1 MMASQLTYTLIKED
15 GSARRGEVLTP
26 HGSFQTPAFM
36 PVGTYGAIKSLT
48 PEHLSRLG
56 AEIVLSNTYH
66 LMQRPGVDIIKD
78 HGGLHEFMGWDKPIL
93 TDSGGY
99 QVFSLAKN
107 RKITEEGVKFNSP
120 LNGDRLF
127 LSPESCMDLQMQ
139 YGVDIAMVLDECTPY
154 PVEKS
159 IAEISMRLSSRWAQR
174 CRDSFVSEK
183 QSLFGIIQGGV
194 FNELRDE
201 SLEILTG
208 IGFEGYAIGGLS
220 VGESKTELKKIVDY
234 ITPKMPVSAPRY
246 LMGVGTPLDIANAV
260 EQGVDMFDCVIP
272 TRHARNGYLY
282 TSTGE
287 IKIRNSKYKN
297 DFNPL
302 DNDCNCYTC
311 SNFSKSYLHHL
322 DKTKEILGSTLNT
335 IHNLHFYQ
343 NLMRDLRLAIET
355 GTLQTFL
362 NEFRSTWKNSK
373 DPNIIKE

>member
-1 MMASQLTYTLIKED
+1 MTSQLTYTLIKED
-15 GSARRGEVLTP
+15 GSARRGEVITS
-26 HGSFQTPAFM
+26 HGTFQTPAFM
-36 PVGTYGAIKSLT
+36 PVGTYGAVKSLT
-48 PEHLSRLG
+48 PEHLSQLG

-66 LMQRPGVDIIKD
+66 LMQRPGVDIIRD
-78 HGGLHEFMGWDKPIL
+78 HGGLHEFMGWNKPIL

-127 LSPESCMDLQMQ
+127 LSPESCMDLQLQ

-159 IAEISMRLSSRWAQR
+159 VAETSMHLSSRWARR
-174 CRDSFVSEK
+174 CRDSFVSDK

-194 FNELRDE
+194 FNDLREE
-201 SLEILTG
+201 SLENLTN

-220 VGESKTELKKIVDY
+220 VGESKAELKEIVSY
-234 ITPKMPVSAPRY
+234 ITPKMPISSPRY

-260 EQGVDMFDCVIP
+260 EHGVDMFDCVIP

-287 IKIRNSKYKN
+287 IKIRNSKHKN

-302 DNDCNCYTC
+302 DSDCNCYTC
-311 SNFSKSYLHHL
+311 SNFTRSYLHHL

-343 NLMRDLRLAIET
+343 KLMRDLRLAIET

-362 NEFRSTWKNSK
+362 SEFRSTWKKSK
-373 DPNIIKE
+373 DPNINIE

>member
-1 MMASQLTYTLIKED
+1 MASQLTYTLIKED

-26 HGSFQTPAFM
+26 HGAFQTPAFM
-36 PVGTYGAIKSLT
+36 PVGTYGAVKSLT
-48 PEHLSRLG
+48 PEHLSQLG

-66 LMQRPGVDIIKD
+66 LMQRPGVDIIRD

-107 RKITEEGVKFNSP
+107 RKITEEGVEFNSP

-159 IAEISMRLSSRWAQR
+159 VAEISMRLSSRWAQR

-220 VGESKTELKKIVDY
+220 VGESKTELKEIVDY

-282 TSTGE
+282 TSIGE

-297 DFNPL
+297 DYNPL

>member
-26 HGSFQTPAFM
+26 HGAFQTPAFM
-36 PVGTYGAIKSLT
+36 PVGTYGAVKSLT
-48 PEHLSRLG
+48 PEHLSQLG

-66 LMQRPGVDIIKD
+66 LMQRPGVDIIRD
-78 HGGLHEFMGWDKPIL
+78 HGGLHKFMGWEKPIL

-107 RKITEEGVKFNSP
+107 RKITEEGVEFNSP

-159 IAEISMRLSSRWAQR
+159 VAEISMRLSSRWAQR
-174 CRDSFVSEK
+174 CRDSFVSDR

-201 SLEILTG
+201 SLEILTD

-220 VGESKTELKKIVDY
+220 VGESKTELKEIVDY

>member
-15 GSARRGEVLTP
+15 GSARRGEVVTP

-36 PVGTYGAIKSLT
+36 PVGTYGAVKSLT
-48 PEHLSRLG
+48 PEHLSQLG

-66 LMQRPGVDIIKD
+66 LMQRPGVDIIRD

-127 LSPESCMDLQMQ
+127 LSPESCMDLQQQ

-159 IAEISMRLSSRWAQR
+159 IAETSMRLSSRWAQR
-174 CRDSFVSEK
+174 CRDSFVSDK

-194 FNELRDE
+194 FKELRDE

-220 VGESKTELKKIVDY
+220 VGESKSELKEIVSY
-234 ITPKMPVSAPRY
+234 ITPKMPISAPRY

-287 IKIRNSKYKN
+287 VKIRNSKHKN

-302 DNDCNCYTC
+302 DDSCSCYTC
-311 SNFSKSYLHHL
+311 SNFTKSYLHHL

-343 NLMRDLRLAIET
+343 KLMRDLRLAIET
-355 GTLQTFL
+355 GTLQAFL
-362 NEFRSTWKNSK
+362 KEFRSTWKISK
-373 DPNIIKE
+373 DPNINKE

>member
-1 MMASQLTYTLIKED
+1 MASQLIYTLIKED

-36 PVGTYGAIKSLT
+36 PVGTYGAVKSVT
-48 PEHLSRLG
+48 PEHLSQLG

-66 LMQRPGVDIIKD
+66 LMQRPGVDIIRD

-127 LSPESCMDLQMQ
+127 LSPESCMDLQLQ

-159 IAEISMRLSSRWAQR
+159 VADSSMRLSLRWAQR
-174 CRDSFVSEK
+174 CRDSFVSDN

-194 FNELRDE
+194 FNDLRDE
-201 SLEILTG
+201 SLENLTS

-220 VGESKTELKKIVDY
+220 VGESKAELKEMVSY
-234 ITPKMPVSAPRY
+234 ITPKMPITAPRY

-287 IKIRNSKYKN
+287 VKIRNSKYRN
-297 DFNPL
+297 DFDPL
-302 DNDCNCYTC
+302 DNICSCYTC
-311 SNFSKSYLHHL
+311 SNFTKSYLHHL

-343 NLMRDLRLAIET
+343 KLMRNLRLAIET
-355 GTLQTFL
+355 GTLQAFL

-373 DPNIIKE
+373 DPNINKE

>member
-15 GSARRGEVLTP
+15 GSARRGEVVTP

-36 PVGTYGAIKSLT
+36 PVGTYGAVKSLT
-48 PEHLSRLG
+48 PEHLSQLG

-66 LMQRPGVDIIKD
+66 LMQRPGVDIIRD

-127 LSPESCMDLQMQ
+127 LSPESCMDLQQQ

-159 IAEISMRLSSRWAQR
+159 IAETSMRLSSRWAQR
-174 CRDSFVSEK
+174 CRDSFVSDK

-194 FNELRDE
+194 FKELRDE

-220 VGESKTELKKIVDY
+220 VGESKSELKEIVSY
-234 ITPKMPVSAPRY
+234 ITPKMPISAPRY

-287 IKIRNSKYKN
+287 VKIRNSKHKN

-302 DNDCNCYTC
+302 DGSCSCYTC
-311 SNFSKSYLHHL
+311 SNFTKSYLHHL

-343 NLMRDLRLAIET
+343 KLMRDLRLAIET
-355 GTLQTFL
+355 GTLQPFL

-373 DPNIIKE
+373 DPNINKE

>member
-26 HGSFQTPAFM
+26 HGAFQTPAFM
-36 PVGTYGAIKSLT
+36 PVGTYGAVKSLT
-48 PEHLSRLG
+48 PEHLSQLG

-66 LMQRPGVDIIKD
+66 LMQRPGVDIIRD
-78 HGGLHEFMGWDKPIL
+78 HGGLHEFMGWEKPIL

-107 RKITEEGVKFNSP
+107 RKITEEGVEFNSP

-159 IAEISMRLSSRWAQR
+159 VAEISMRLSSRWAQR
-174 CRDSFVSEK
+174 CRDSFVSDR

-201 SLEILTG
+201 SLEILTD

-220 VGESKTELKKIVDY
+220 VGESKTELKEIVDY

>member
-15 GSARRGEVLTP
+15 GSARRGEVVTP

-36 PVGTYGAIKSLT
+36 PVGTYGAVKSLT
-48 PEHLSRLG
+48 PEHLSQLG

-66 LMQRPGVDIIKD
+66 LMQRPGVDIIRD

-127 LSPESCMDLQMQ
+127 LSPESCMDLQQQ

-159 IAEISMRLSSRWAQR
+159 IAETSMRLSSRWAQR
-174 CRDSFVSEK
+174 CRDSFVSDK

-194 FNELRDE
+194 FKELRDE

-220 VGESKTELKKIVDY
+220 VGESKSELKEIVSY
-234 ITPKMPVSAPRY
+234 ITPKMPISAPRY

-287 IKIRNSKYKN
+287 VKIRNSKHKN

-302 DNDCNCYTC
+302 DDSCSCYTC
-311 SNFSKSYLHHL
+311 SNFTKSYLHHL

-343 NLMRDLRLAIET
+343 KLMRDLRLAIET
-355 GTLQTFL
+355 GTLQPFL

-373 DPNIIKE
+373 DPNINKE

>member
-15 GSARRGEVLTP
+15 GSARRGEVITP

-36 PVGTYGAIKSLT
+36 PVGTYGAVKSLT
-48 PEHLSRLG
+48 PEHLSQLG

-66 LMQRPGVDIIKD
+66 LMQRPGVDIIRD

-127 LSPESCMDLQMQ
+127 LSPESCMDLQQQ

-159 IAEISMRLSSRWAQR
+159 IAETSMRLSSRWAQR
-174 CRDSFVSEK
+174 CRDSFVSDK

-194 FNELRDE
+194 FKELRDE

-220 VGESKTELKKIVDY
+220 VGESKSELKEIVSY

-287 IKIRNSKYKN
+287 VKIRNSKHKN

-302 DNDCNCYTC
+302 DDSCSCYTC
-311 SNFSKSYLHHL
+311 SNFTKSYLHHL

-343 NLMRDLRLAIET
+343 KLMRDLRLAIET
-355 GTLQTFL
+355 GTLQPFL

-373 DPNIIKE
+373 DPNINKE

>member
-36 PVGTYGAIKSLT
+36 PVGTYGAVKSLT
-48 PEHLSRLG
+48 PEHLSQLG

-66 LMQRPGVDIIKD
+66 LMQRPGVDIIRD

-127 LSPESCMDLQMQ
+127 LSPESCMDLQQQ

-159 IAEISMRLSSRWAQR
+159 IAETSMRLSSRWAQR
-174 CRDSFVSEK
+174 CRDSFVSDK

-194 FNELRDE
+194 FKELRDE

-220 VGESKTELKKIVDY
+220 VGESKSELKEIVSY

-287 IKIRNSKYKN
+287 VKIRNSKHKN

-302 DNDCNCYTC
+302 DDSCSCYTC
-311 SNFSKSYLHHL
+311 SNFTKSYLHHL

-343 NLMRDLRLAIET
+343 KLMRDLRLAIET
-355 GTLQTFL
+355 GTLQPFL

-373 DPNIIKE
+373 DPNINKE

>member
-1 MMASQLTYTLIKED
+1 MASQLTYTLIKED

-26 HGSFQTPAFM
+26 HGAFQTPAFM
-36 PVGTYGAIKSLT
+36 PVGTYGAVKSLT
-48 PEHLSRLG
+48 PEHLSQLG

-66 LMQRPGVDIIKD
+66 LMQRPGVDIIRD

-107 RKITEEGVKFNSP
+107 RKITEEGVEFNSP

-159 IAEISMRLSSRWAQR
+159 VAEISMRLSSRWAQR

-282 TSTGE
+282 TSIGE

-297 DFNPL
+297 DYNPL

>member
-1 MMASQLTYTLIKED
+1 MASQLTYTLIKED

-26 HGSFQTPAFM
+26 HGAFQTPAFM
-36 PVGTYGAIKSLT
+36 PVGTYGAVKSLT
-48 PEHLSRLG
+48 PEHLSQLG

-66 LMQRPGVDIIKD
+66 LMQRPGVDIIRD

-107 RKITEEGVKFNSP
+107 RKITEEGVEFNSP

-159 IAEISMRLSSRWAQR
+159 VAEISMRLSSRWAQR

-282 TSTGE
+282 TSIGE

-297 DFNPL
+297 DYNPL

-311 SNFSKSYLHHL
+311 SNFTKSYLHHL

>member
-26 HGSFQTPAFM
+26 HGAFQTPAFM
-36 PVGTYGAIKSLT
+36 PVGTYGAVKSLT
-48 PEHLSRLG
+48 PEHLSQLG

-66 LMQRPGVDIIKD
+66 LMQRPGVDIIRD

-107 RKITEEGVKFNSP
+107 RKITEEGVEFNSP

-159 IAEISMRLSSRWAQR
+159 VAEISMRLSSRWAQR

-282 TSTGE
+282 TSIGE

-297 DFNPL
+297 DYNPL

>member
-1 MMASQLTYTLIKED
+1 MASQLTYTLIKED

-26 HGSFQTPAFM
+26 HGAFQTPAFM
-36 PVGTYGAIKSLT
+36 PVGTYGAVKSLT
-48 PEHLSRLG
+48 PEHLSQLG

-66 LMQRPGVDIIKD
+66 LMQRPGVDIIRD
-78 HGGLHEFMGWDKPIL
+78 HGGLHEFMGWEKPIL

-107 RKITEEGVKFNSP
+107 RKITEEGVEFNSP

-127 LSPESCMDLQMQ
+127 LSPESCMDLQKQ

-159 IAEISMRLSSRWAQR
+159 FAEISMRLSSRWAQR
-174 CRDSFVSEK
+174 CRDSFVSDR

-201 SLEILTG
+201 SLEILTD

-220 VGESKTELKKIVDY
+220 VGESKTELKEIVDY

-335 IHNLHFYQ
+335 IHNLHYYQ

>member
-1 MMASQLTYTLIKED
+1 
-15 GSARRGEVLTP
+15 
-26 HGSFQTPAFM
+26 M
-36 PVGTYGAIKSLT
+36 PVGTYGAVKSVT
-48 PEHLSRLG
+48 PENLSELG

-66 LMQRPGVDIIKD
+66 LMQRPGVDVIRD

-127 LSPESCMDLQMQ
+127 LSPESCMDLQKQ

-159 IAEISMRLSSRWAQR
+159 VAGSSMRLSLRWAQR
-174 CRDSFVSEK
+174 CRDSFISSN

-194 FNELRDE
+194 FTDLRDE
-201 SLEILTG
+201 SLLSLTEMD
-208 IGFEGYAIGGLS
+208 FEGYAIGGLS
-220 VGESKTELKKIVDY
+220 VGESKKELQDIVSY
-234 ITPKMPVSAPRY
+234 ITPKMPISSPRY

-260 EQGVDMFDCVIP
+260 DKGVDMFDCVIP

-287 IKIRNSKYKN
+287 IKIRNSRFKS
-297 DFNPL
+297 DLNPL
-302 DNDCNCYTC
+302 DSNCNCYTC
-311 SNFSKSYLHHL
+311 SNFSRSYLHHL

-335 IHNLHFYQ
+335 IHNLHFYLK
-343 NLMRDLRLAIET
+343 LMGDLRLAIET

-362 NEFRSTWKNSK
+362 SEFRSTWKKSK
-373 DPNIIKE
+373 DPNINIE

>member
-1 MMASQLTYTLIKED
+1 MASQLTYTLIKED

-36 PVGTYGAIKSLT
+36 PVGTYGAVKSLT
-48 PEHLSRLG
+48 PEHLSQLG

-159 IAEISMRLSSRWAQR
+159 VAEISMRLSSRWAQR

>member
-15 GSARRGEVLTP
+15 GSARRGEVVTP

-36 PVGTYGAIKSLT
+36 PVGTYGAVKSLT
-48 PEHLSRLG
+48 PEHLSQLG

-66 LMQRPGVDIIKD
+66 LMQRPGVDIIRD

-127 LSPESCMDLQMQ
+127 LSPESCMDLQQQ

-159 IAEISMRLSSRWAQR
+159 IAETSMRLSSRWAQR
-174 CRDSFVSEK
+174 CRDSFVSDK

-194 FNELRDE
+194 FKELRDE

-220 VGESKTELKKIVDY
+220 VGESKSELKEIVSY
-234 ITPKMPVSAPRY
+234 ITPKMPISAPRY

-287 IKIRNSKYKN
+287 VKIRNSKHKN

-302 DNDCNCYTC
+302 DDSCCCYTC
-311 SNFSKSYLHHL
+311 SNFTKSYLHHL

-343 NLMRDLRLAIET
+343 KLMRDLRLAIET
-355 GTLQTFL
+355 GTLQPFL

-373 DPNIIKE
+373 DPNINKE

>member
-1 MMASQLTYTLIKED
+1 MALTLTYKIIKED
-15 GSARRGEVLTP
+15 GKARRGEVITS
-26 HGSFQTPAFM
+26 HGTFQTPAFM
-36 PVGTYGAIKSLT
+36 PVGTYGAIKSVT
-48 PEHLSRLG
+48 PENLSELG
-56 AEIVLSNTYH
+56 AEIILSNTYH
-66 LMQRPGVDIIKD
+66 LMQRPGVDVIKD

-127 LSPESCMDLQMQ
+127 LSPESCMDLQKQ

-159 IAEISMRLSSRWAQR
+159 VAESSMRLSLRWAQR
-174 CRDSFVSEK
+174 CRDSFISSN

-194 FNELRDE
+194 FTDLRDE
-201 SLEILTG
+201 SLQSLTEMD
-208 IGFEGYAIGGLS
+208 FEGYAIGGLS
-220 VGESKTELKKIVDY
+220 VGESKKELQDIVSY
-234 ITPKMPVSAPRY
+234 ITPKMPISSPRY
-246 LMGVGTPLDIANAV
+246 LMGVGTPLDIANGV
-260 EQGVDMFDCVIP
+260 DQGVDMFDCVIP

-287 IKIRNSKYKN
+287 IKIRNSRFKN
-297 DFNPL
+297 DLNPL
-302 DNDCNCYTC
+302 DSNCNCYTC
-311 SNFSKSYLHHL
+311 SNFSRSYLHHL

-335 IHNLHFYQ
+335 IHNLYFYLK
-343 NLMRDLRLAIET
+343 LMGDLRLAIET

-362 NEFRSTWKNSK
+362 SEFRSTWKKSK
-373 DPNIIKE
+373 DPNINIE

>member
-1 MMASQLTYTLIKED
+1 MASQLTYTLIKED

-26 HGSFQTPAFM
+26 HGAFQTPAFM
-36 PVGTYGAIKSLT
+36 PVGTYGAVKSLT
-48 PEHLSRLG
+48 PEHLSQLG

-66 LMQRPGVDIIKD
+66 LMQRPGVDIIRD
-78 HGGLHEFMGWDKPIL
+78 HGGLHEFMGWEKPIL

-107 RKITEEGVKFNSP
+107 RKITEEGVEFNSP

-127 LSPESCMDLQMQ
+127 LSPESCMELQMQ

-159 IAEISMRLSSRWAQR
+159 VAEISMRLSSRWAQR
-174 CRDSFVSEK
+174 CRDSFVSDR

-194 FNELRDE
+194 FNELRDQ
-201 SLEILTG
+201 SLEILTD

-220 VGESKTELKKIVDY
+220 VGESKTELKEIVDY

-335 IHNLHFYQ
+335 IHNLHYYQ

>member
-1 MMASQLTYTLIKED
+1 MMASQLKYTLIKKD

-36 PVGTYGAIKSLT
+36 PVGTYGAVKSLT
-48 PEHLSRLG
+48 PEHLSQLG

-66 LMQRPGVDIIKD
+66 LMQRPGVDIIRD

-159 IAEISMRLSSRWAQR
+159 VAEISMRLSSRWAQR

-220 VGESKTELKKIVDY
+220 VGESKEELKEIVGY
-234 ITPKMPVSAPRY
+234 ITPKMPISAPRY

-282 TSTGE
+282 TSNGE
-287 IKIRNSKYKN
+287 IKIRNSKHKN
-297 DFNPL
+297 DFGPL
-302 DNDCNCYTC
+302 DDSCSCYTC
-311 SNFSKSYLHHL
+311 SNFTKSYLHHL

-343 NLMRDLRLAIET
+343 KLMRDLRLAIET

-362 NEFRSTWKNSK
+362 NEFRSTWKISK
-373 DPNIIKE
+373 DPNINKE